1 MLSSLAFCLI
11 SSIVAA
17 EGPAEEGAL
26 INAPFRFS
34 LRPRFYPVR
43 ANRANHFFFRPVP
56 PHHTM
61 SIYIGCV
68 KAIVNEL

>member
-43 ANRANHFFFRPVP
+43 PNRANHFFFGR
-56 PHHTM
+56 HCRNHTI
-61 SIYIGCV
+61 SIYIGSV